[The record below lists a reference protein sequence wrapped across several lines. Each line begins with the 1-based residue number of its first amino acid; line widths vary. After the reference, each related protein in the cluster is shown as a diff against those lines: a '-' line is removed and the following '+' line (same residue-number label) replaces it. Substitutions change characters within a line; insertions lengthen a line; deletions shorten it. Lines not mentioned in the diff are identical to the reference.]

1 MTPRI
6 LRLSG
11 LSPDLKK
18 CGPLTQE
25 DRISLESGNHAAV
38 QV

>member
-25 DRISLESGNHAAV
+25 NRISLENGNHAV
-38 QV
+38 IQV